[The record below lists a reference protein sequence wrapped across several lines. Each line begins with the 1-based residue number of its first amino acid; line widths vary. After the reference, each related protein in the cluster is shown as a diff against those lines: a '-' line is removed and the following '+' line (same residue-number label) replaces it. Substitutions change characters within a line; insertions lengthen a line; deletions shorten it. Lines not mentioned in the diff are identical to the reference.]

1 MFLAF
6 WLLWLI
12 FNERVTVEL
21 MIIGLPVSLMIDL
34 FCRSVL
40 FKPRHKHPHTRLKM
54 LTGGAQYALYMLG
67 EIFKC
72 NIAVLKLILSPD
84 QEPEPQLHYFKTGLR
99 TDPARVTLANSI
111 TITPG
116 TITCTMEDDQL
127 CVHALDRTLAEGLT
141 QSESERRLKALEEV
155 YDDAD

>member
-1 MFLAF
+1 MPR
-6 WLLWLI
+6 
-12 FNERVTVEL
+12 E
-21 MIIGLPVSLMIDL
+21 IILSPHAG
-34 FCRSVL
+34 FCFGVKRSVE
-40 FKPRHKHPHTRLKM
+40 M
-54 LTGGAQYALYMLG
+54 AYAAVSENADNLYMLG

-141 QSESERRLKALEEV
+141 QGESERRLKALEEV